1 MRPLETSDPISVG
14 SYRLAGVLGGGG
26 MGRVYLGHSPS
37 GRRVAV
43 KVIRPELAADPV
55 FRRRFSR
62 EVAAARSVS
71 PLFTA
76 AVVDA
81 DTQAQ
86 APWLATAFID
96 GPSLERQVAEHG
108 PLSEPAV
115 LTLATGLAEALAS
128 IHRVGLTHR
137 DLKPA
142 NVLLDDDG
150 PHIIDFG
157 IALDAADDRMT
168 TSVNV
173 GTPSYMAPERIQGE
187 ESGPPGDVFSLGAL
201 LYFAATG
208 RTLISGGSMFEQ
220 INQVTQ
226 GRFDLAKLSP
236 TLRPFIV
243 RCVSLRPQDRPT
255 AVELARILIGTGV
268 SGPTPGWYEPRA
280 PRALPGPGSLNPPTP
295 PEGWPH
301 PAPSRLP
308 RLSRRALIIAGAGG
322 GAALI
327 AGVAWALGRGSGSPN
342 AQASPQPSLHIVSD
356 EPDPSR
362 TGDTGGR
369 GDVIAQAASHATA
382 EKHRLI
388 VDGKGRIIGANG
400 GHVFARDV
408 RDDTEVWTKQLNGAQ
423 QLSVY
428 DWGPSVLVTGG
439 SKIWRVNAA
448 SGGVEFDVDTTSTVT
463 GALTSPELAFIQ
475 QNAKLL
481 AYTRAGVRS
490 WELSSPEEPLTADS
504 NWLVTRRQF
513 GSTVTITLRA
523 AGSGDR
529 AWQQQFPA
537 GPNEGPPGGGG
548 PGGPGDGPGG
558 PGGPDGPPPDWVV
571 GEARLVGAHVLV
583 RDGADIRLL
592 RLSNGSTVWQRQWER
607 PVATITL
614 FGDLVVLGADR
625 IVAFRLASGDD
636 AWLGPNLRGSRLA
649 AAPDSSMLYV
659 VGDEHI
665 AAITPD
671 GKTAWNAP
679 MAAADEGAVEAL
691 LIRPPLAYLV
701 LRPPPFPDS
710 NEPDVLA
717 VALEPQA

>member
-43 KVIRPELAADPV
+43 KVIRQELAADPV

-62 EVAAARSVS
+62 EVAAAKSVS

-81 DTQAQ
+81 DTQAE
-86 APWLATAFID
+86 APWLATAYIE
-96 GPSLERQVAEHG
+96 GPSLERQIAEHG
-108 PLSEPAV
+108 ALPEPAV

-157 IALDAADDRMT
+157 IALDSADERMT

-201 LYFAATG
+201 LFFAATG

-226 GRFDLAKLSP
+226 GRFDLGKLSP

-243 RCVSLRPQDRPT
+243 RCISLRPQDRPT

-268 SGPTPGWYEPRA
+268 SGPTPGWYQPGVQRT
-280 PRALPGPGSLNPPTP
+280 LPAGPHHPPTP

-308 RLSRRALIIAGAGG
+308 RVSRRTLLIAGAGG

-327 AGVAWALGRGSGSPN
+327 AGVAWALGRGSGTPDG
-342 AQASPQPSLHIVSD
+342 QASPGPSLHIVSD

-362 TGDTGGR
+362 GGAGGR
-369 GDVIAQAASHATA
+369 GDVVAQAASHASA
-382 EKHRLI
+382 DRHRLVI
-388 VDGKGRIIGANG
+388 DRNGRIVGTDG
-400 GHVFARDV
+400 TRVFARDV
-408 RDDTEVWTKQLNGAQ
+408 RDDRELWTRPLKSSGTLA
-423 QLSVY
+423 VH

-439 SKIWRVNAA
+439 AKLFRVNTV
-448 SGGVEFDVDTTSTVT
+448 SGGVEFEVDTTSTVT
-463 GALTSPELAFIQ
+463 AVLTSTETAFVQ
-475 QNAKLL
+475 QSAKLL
-481 AYTRAGVRS
+481 AYSRAGVRV
-490 WELSSPEEPLTADS
+490 WELSSSEQPLAADS
-504 NWLVTRRQF
+504 RWLVTRRQS
-513 GSTVTITLRA
+513 GGTVTITLRE

-529 AWQQQFPA
+529 VWQQQFDA
-537 GPNEGPPGGGG
+537 GADQGPPGGGG
-548 PGGPGDGPGG
+548 PGGPGDGGPGG
-558 PGGPDGPPPDWVV
+558 PGGPPDDDWIV
-571 GEARLVGAHVLV
+571 GEARLTEDHVVV
-583 RDGADIRLL
+583 RDRMQVRRM
-592 RLSNGSTVWQRQWER
+592 RLSDGGTVWQRVWER
-607 PVATITL
+607 PVATMAL

-625 IVAFRLASGDD
+625 IVTLRQSDGENAWSG
-636 AWLGPNLRGSRLA
+636 PSLRGARVA
-649 AAPDSSMLYV
+649 VAPDGGTLYV

-671 GKTAWNAP
+671 GRTAWNAP
-679 MAAADEGAVEAL
+679 VPNADEGGIEAL
-691 LIRPPLAYLV
+691 VLRPPLAYVV

-710 NEPDVLA
+710 DEADVLA
-717 VALEPQA
+717 VALEPQT